1 MKISIL
7 LLTLG
12 IVTILASCKS
22 AQQKETAAK
31 KNVVEAKQDLAETR
45 ANNTADWKSF
55 KASSQLK
62 IEDNKKSI
70 AILKDKMNKPGNTF
84 DGMYRNRI
92 EKLEA
97 KNSDLEYKLNH
108 YDGNATQWETFKG
121 DFNRGMNEVGDN
133 IKDLFS

>member
-1 MKISIL
+1 MKKSIV
-7 LLTLG
+7 LLTLS
-12 IVTILASCKS
+12 IVTILTSCKS

-31 KNVVEAKQDLAETR
+31 KNVVEAKQDLAKTR
-45 ANNTADWKSF
+45 ANNTEDWKNF

-62 IEDNKKSI
+62 IEENKKSI
-70 AILKDKMNKPGNTF
+70 TTLKEKMNKPGNTF
-84 DGMYRNRI
+84 DGMYKNRI

-97 KNSDLEYKLNH
+97 KNTALEYQLNH

-121 DFNRGMNEVGDN
+121 NFNREMNEIGSN